1 MRLRGDLGQD
11 KITGLLLTLSLPA
24 MIGMTVQALYNVV
37 DIFWVGKIGAGEG
50 IAALTIVFPIFIIL
64 IAIASGTG
72 IGLTSLISRRL
83 GENKLAEASN
93 VAEHGF
99 LLIALYGLLIPLI
112 FLPNIDS
119 LLYIF
124 GAIPEIFQLSKD
136 YIVIVIIGSVF
147 LYFAVMSGSIIQA
160 EGNSGVPMQS
170 MIVGAV
176 TNMILDPFLIFGI
189 GPFPELG
196 IKGAAIATVFAE
208 FLSCYINFRYLFLS
222 RKSELTV
229 SLRSFSFHFPIIGEI
244 YKVGFP
250 SMIMQFINSGIM
262 VVLNKI
268 LGSYGYRAI
277 GAMGV
282 YFNVQSLIFMPIMG
296 LTQGL
301 IPIVGFAYGAKRLDR
316 MKETIKKAAIV
327 AFLVMFVGFLCF
339 QLIPVYV
346 ISIFNNDPD
355 LIEIGVICMRNITIM
370 LPFVGPAIIM
380 SSTFQAV
387 GKGFTAMWLSLLRQL
402 IILLPALLILPN
414 YLGLRGVFLAFP
426 LSDLI
431 SIFITLLVLTN
442 YLRSLDSKG
451 FPPAKLLSDIKE
463 E

>member
-1 MRLRGDLGQD
+1 MRLRGNLGQD

-83 GENKLAEASN
+83 GENKLDEANN
-93 VAEHGF
+93 VAEHGL
-99 LLIALYGLLIPLI
+99 LLIVLYGLLVPLV
-112 FLPNIDS
+112 FLPNIDA
-119 LLYIF
+119 LLYVF
-124 GAIPEIFQLSKD
+124 GAIPEVFQLSKD
-136 YIVIVIIGSVF
+136 YIVIVLIGSIF
-147 LYFAVMSGSIIQA
+147 LYFAVMTGSIIQA
-160 EGNSGVPMQS
+160 EGNSGVPMKS

-176 TNMILDPFLIFGI
+176 TNMVLDPFLIFGI

-222 RKSELTV
+222 NKSDLV
-229 SLRSFSFHFPIIGEI
+229 ISVKNFAFRLPIIAEI
-244 YKVGFP
+244 YRVGFP
-250 SMIMQFINSGIM
+250 SMVMQFINGGIM

-268 LGSYGYRAI
+268 LGGYGYRAI

-327 AFLVMFVGFLCF
+327 AFSVMFLGFLSF
-339 QLIPVYV
+339 QLIPAQV
-346 ISIFNNDPD
+346 IMIFNKDPD
-355 LIEIGVICMRNITIM
+355 LVEIGVICMRNISIL
-370 LPFVGPAIIM
+370 LPFVGPSIIM
-380 SSTFQAV
+380 SNTFQAV
-387 GKGFTAMWLSLLRQL
+387 GKGFTAMWLSLLRQVIL
-402 IILLPALLILPN
+402 LLPALFILPKF
-414 YLGLRGVFLAFP
+414 LGLRGVFLSFP
-426 LSDLI
+426 LSDFI
-431 SIFITLLVLTN
+431 SVVLTFIILLN
-442 YLRSLDSKG
+442 YLRSLEIKG
-451 FPPAKLLSDIKE
+451 FPHDDSSLKAE
-463 E
+463 EV